1 MDLLEA
7 GAPKVQHPLQGCVTY
22 NFSADLPVALPVLNA
37 ARMSDRDSTEK
48 LELVDEE
55 PDPRT
60 MAVRQLLVGVMLL
73 VVGVVVTAAT
83 YSTARNDGDRY
94 LLAFGPIVIG
104 AIAMVRGFIGLL
116 RP

>member
-1 MDLLEA
+1 MDTEPA
-7 GAPKVQHPLQGCVTY
+7 DAPKVQQRVHVPDAPKHPASLH
-22 NFSADLPVALPVLNA
+22 AARPVLERA
-37 ARMSDRDSTEK
+37 AMPDPSDSTQDFD
-48 LELVDEE
+48 LV
-55 PDPRT
+55 DPRT
-60 MAVRQLLVGVMLL
+60 MAVRQLLVGTMLV

-83 YSTARNDGDRY
+83 YSSARNDGDRY

>member
-1 MDLLEA
+1 MTLDD
-7 GAPKVQHPLQGCVTY
+7 GVRQPNH
-22 NFSADLPVALPVLNA
+22 SADL
-37 ARMSDRDSTEK
+37 STE
-48 LELVDEE
+48 LELVD
-55 PDPRT
+55 PVDPRA
-60 MAVRQLLVGVMLL
+60 MAVRQLIVGTMLV

-83 YSTARNDGDRY
+83 YSTARHDGDRY

>member
-1 MDLLEA
+1 MNLDAPRAESPLPPPPPPSDPAQLEHARLVLRGAVSTRPPESLPDLE
-7 GAPKVQHPLQGCVTY
+7 
-22 NFSADLPVALPVLNA
+22 PV
-37 ARMSDRDSTEK
+37 
-48 LELVDEE
+48 
-55 PDPRT
+55 DPRS
-60 MAVRQLLVGVMLL
+60 MAVRQLLVGTML
-73 VVGVVVTAAT
+73 VVVGALITAAT

>member
-1 MDLLEA
+1 MDM
-7 GAPKVQHPLQGCVTY
+7 QHGPGLT
-22 NFSADLPVALPVLNA
+22 NDPEVLT
-37 ARMSDRDSTEK
+37 DRFDH
-48 LELVDEE
+48 V
-55 PDPRT
+55 DPRT
-60 MAVRQLLVGVMLL
+60 MAVRQLLVGTMLV
-73 VVGVVVTAAT
+73 VVGVVITAAT

>member
-1 MDLLEA
+1 MEPSPA
-7 GAPKVQHPLQGCVTY
+7 GAPEVQQRVHIPLPPNHPE
-22 NFSADLPVALPVLNA
+22 DLRAARPVLERA
-37 ARMSDRDSTEK
+37 AMSDPSDSTNDF
-48 LELVDEE
+48 ELV
-55 PDPRT
+55 DPRT
-60 MAVRQLLVGVMLL
+60 MAVRQLLVGTMLV

-83 YSTARNDGDRY
+83 YSSAHHDGDRY

>member
-1 MDLLEA
+1 ME
-7 GAPKVQHPLQGCVTY
+7 PNEST
-22 NFSADLPVALPVLNA
+22 
-37 ARMSDRDSTEK
+37 RDF
-48 LELVDEE
+48 ELV
-55 PDPRT
+55 DPRT
-60 MAVRQLLVGVMLL
+60 MAVRQLLVGTMLV

>member
-1 MDLLEA
+1 MD
-7 GAPKVQHPLQGCVTY
+7 T
-22 NFSADLPVALPVLNA
+22 S
-37 ARMSDRDSTEK
+37 DSTHDDATAPH
-48 LELVDEE
+48 ELV
-55 PDPRT
+55 DPRT
-60 MAVRQLLVGVMLL
+60 MAVRQLLVGTMLV

-83 YSTARNDGDRY
+83 YTSARTDGDRY

>member
-1 MDLLEA
+1 MNLD
-7 GAPKVQHPLQGCVTY
+7 APQVQQRVHPP
-22 NFSADLPVALPVLNA
+22 LPVNPPAQIPVAQPVLERA
-37 ARMSDRDSTEK
+37 VEDASDESSR
-48 LELVDEE
+48 ELVDLA
-55 PDPRT
+55 DPRT
-60 MAVRQLLVGVMLL
+60 MAVRQLLVGTMLV

-83 YSTARNDGDRY
+83 YTSARHDGDRY